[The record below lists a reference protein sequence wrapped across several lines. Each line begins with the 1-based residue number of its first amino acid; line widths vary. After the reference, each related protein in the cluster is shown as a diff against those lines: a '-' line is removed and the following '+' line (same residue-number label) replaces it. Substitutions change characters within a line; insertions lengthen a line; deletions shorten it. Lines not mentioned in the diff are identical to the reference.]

1 MLSMLLEKA
10 GKIEKNPLQLVEKEV
25 PKISSDEILIRV
37 SICGVCHT
45 DLHTIEGEL
54 DLPKLPLI
62 PGHQVVG
69 VVEEIG
75 EKVTRFKKGDR
86 VGMAWLY
93 RTCGKCK
100 YCLEGRENLC
110 VDALF
115 TGYHVDGGYAQY
127 TVISQ
132 DFAYP
137 LPPGFSD
144 EQAAP
149 LLCAGIIGYRALKL
163 SEIKPK
169 GKLGLWGFGASAHV
183 AIQVAVHWGCEVYVF
198 TRSMEHRKLAENL
211 GAVWTGEVRDKIP
224 QKLDS
229 AIIFAP
235 KGELVLDA
243 LDSLDRGGTLA
254 LAGIYM
260 TPIPQMDYLKYLY
273 YEKTIRSVTAST
285 RKDGEEL
292 LKLAAEIPIR
302 TKTVSFPLN
311 EANRALQL
319 LKQGKINGAGVLKIP

>member
-1 MLSMLLEKA
+1 MLAMLLEKA

-37 SICGVCHT
+37 RICGVCHT

-69 VVEEIG
+69 IVEEIG

-100 YCLEGRENLC
+100 YCQEGKENLC
-110 VDALF
+110 ENTLF

-149 LLCAGIIGYRALKL
+149 LLCAGIIGYRALKS
-163 SEIKPK
+163 SEIKLK
-169 GKLGLWGFGASAHV
+169 GRLGLYGFGASAHV

-198 TRSMEHRKLAENL
+198 TRSIEHRKLAENL
-211 GAVWTGEVRDKIP
+211 GAVWTGEARDKIP

-243 LDSLDRGGTLA
+243 LDSLDRGGMLA

-292 LKLAAEIPIR
+292 LQIAVEIPIR
-302 TKTVSFPLN
+302 TKTITFPLSD
-311 EANRALQL
+311 ANQALLL
-319 LKQGKINGAGVLKIP
+319 LKRGKINGAGVLKIP